1 MNIQQLEYIVAVD
14 NHRHFVNA
22 ASACHVTQPTLS
34 MMIQKLED
42 ELECRIFDRSA
53 QPVVPTEI
61 GRRLI
66 DQARQVLFEVAKLTD
81 LALEERSTIGGS
93 LTLGIIPTI
102 APYLLP
108 ALIPEFIK
116 QYPQVEFR
124 IMEMI
129 TEEATEALI
138 KARIDCAILATP
150 LHNKL
155 LKEKVL
161 YYEKFFAYVSPAET
175 GYSLPQII
183 PATVDPDRIWLL
195 EEGHCFRSQIVNF
208 CDLTKDRTAHFTYEA
223 GSIETLIRLVDRHS
237 GMTFIPELAVMTLNA
252 SQKKNVKKIH
262 EPVPVREI
270 SLVTRYG
277 FIKQKLVR
285 VLEESCRKIIP
296 PSMTRLAGTQ
306 FAVEIN

>member
-22 ASACHVTQPTLS
+22 AEACHVTQPTLS
-34 MMIQKLED
+34 MMIHKLED

-61 GRRLI
+61 GQRLI
-66 DQARQVLFEVAKLTD
+66 AQARQILLEVGKLKD
-81 LALEERSTIGGS
+81 LAQEERGTVSGS

-108 ALIPEFIK
+108 SLIPDFIR
-116 QYPQVEFR
+116 QYPQVQFR

-129 TEEATEALI
+129 TEEAIEALI

-150 LHNKL
+150 LHNTL

-161 YYEKFFAYVSPAET
+161 YYEKFYAYVSPAET
-175 GYSLPQII
+175 GYKLPQII
-183 PATVDPDRIWLL
+183 PARLDPDRIWLL

-208 CDLTKDRTAHFTYEA
+208 CELTKDRSAQFTYEA

-237 GMTFIPELAVMTLNA
+237 GMTFIPELSLMTLSA
-252 SQKKNVKKIH
+252 AQKKNVKKIH

-277 FIKQKLVR
+277 FVKQKLIR
-285 VLEESCRKIIP
+285 VLEENCLKIIP
-296 PSMTRLAGTQ
+296 PAMARLNKKQ
-306 FAVEIN
+306 YAVELI